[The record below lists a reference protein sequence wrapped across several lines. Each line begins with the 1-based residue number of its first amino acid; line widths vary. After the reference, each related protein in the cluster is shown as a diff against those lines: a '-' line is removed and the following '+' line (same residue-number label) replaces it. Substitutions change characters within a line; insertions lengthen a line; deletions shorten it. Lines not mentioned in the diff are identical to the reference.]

1 MASPSKQKT
10 SSRVQLNNANEII
23 SIKHRGKI
31 YTPDY
36 LVDIILDFGNYT
48 LGNINQKHIID
59 NSCGDGQFIVHI
71 IDRYCKDFYTKSN
84 NVQILR
90 KELETYIHAIEI
102 DQLELKTCTMRCNEI
117 ARSYGI
123 NKVNWDFHNANTLE
137 CTIFDNKMD
146 FVIGNPPYV
155 RIHNLKT
162 NKDLLRG
169 YLFNN
174 RGMTDL
180 YITFYEIGLRMLN
193 DTGCLTY
200 ISPSSFFTSLAGRT
214 MRDYLHRNNLITKL
228 CDLKHFQPFAAT
240 TYTTIVVLN
249 KKNINK
255 KQLSYYLFNEKE
267 QAPFFIDDLHY
278 DDFYIN
284 GNFYFSNKKNLVEF
298 KKILTNNAKTD
309 ICIKNG
315 YATLADGV
323 FINDFNQI
331 SSNFIIPVIKA
342 SSGKWTKIFYPYD
355 ENGNFIPEDS
365 ISKDKQL
372 YSYLQ
377 LNKDKLLKRSNENK
391 NSHVFWYAFGRSQ
404 GIKDTKKI
412 KLAIG
417 TLIKKPGDIKTTCAP
432 SGCGVYSGL
441 YATSE
446 TFNGN
451 QIADALKSSDFFKY
465 AAILGKYKSG
475 GYYTFSSKDI
485 KIFLD
490 YYFSKESRDT
500 HE

>member
-1 MASPSKQKT
+1 MASPSKQKIST
-10 SSRVQLNNANEII
+10 RVRLDNTDEII

-36 LVDIILDFGNYT
+36 LVNVILDFGNYT
-48 LGNINQKHIID
+48 IGNINQKHVID
-59 NSCGDGQFIVHI
+59 NSCGDGQFMVHVVN
-71 IDRYCKDFYTKSN
+71 RYCRDFLSKSN
-84 NVQILR
+84 DINIL
-90 KELETYIHAIEI
+90 KNELETYIHAIEL
-102 DQLELKTCTMRCNEI
+102 DSHELEICAMRCDEV
-117 ARSYGI
+117 ARSFGI
-123 NKVNWDFHNANTLE
+123 NKIKWDFYNTNALE
-137 CTIFDNKMD
+137 CDIFNDKMD
-146 FVIGNPPYV
+146 FVVGNPPYV
-155 RIHNLKT
+155 RTHNLKA
-162 NKDLLRG
+162 NKSLLG
-169 YLFNN
+169 KYLFNN
-174 RGMTDL
+174 SGMTDL
-180 YITFYEIGLRMLN
+180 YITFYEIGLHMLN
-193 DTGCLTY
+193 STGRLTY

-214 MRDYLHRNNLITKL
+214 MRDYLYRNNLITKL

-240 TYTTIVVLN
+240 TYTTIVALN

-255 KQLSYYLFNEKE
+255 KQLSYYLFNKKE

-298 KKILTNNAKTD
+298 KKILTNNTKTD

-323 FINDFNQI
+323 FINDFDQI

-355 ENGNFIPEDS
+355 ENGNFIPEDL
-365 ISKDKQL
+365 ISRDKQL
-372 YSYLQ
+372 YNYLQ

-391 NSHVFWYAFGRSQ
+391 NSRVFWYAFGRSQ
-404 GIKDTKKI
+404 GIKDTQKN

-446 TFNGN
+446 TFNKN

>member
-1 MASPSKQKT
+1 MASPSKQKIST
-10 SSRVQLNNANEII
+10 RVRLDNTDEII

-36 LVDIILDFGNYT
+36 LVNVILDFGNYT
-48 LGNINQKHIID
+48 IGNINQKHVID
-59 NSCGDGQFIVHI
+59 NSCGDGQFMVHI
-71 IDRYCKDFYTKSN
+71 VNRYCRDFLSKSN
-84 NVQILR
+84 DINIL
-90 KELETYIHAIEI
+90 KNELETYIHAIEL
-102 DQLELKTCTMRCNEI
+102 DSHELEICAMRCDEV
-117 ARSYGI
+117 ARSFGI
-123 NKVNWDFHNANTLE
+123 NKIKWDFYNTNALE
-137 CTIFDNKMD
+137 CDIFNDKMD
-146 FVIGNPPYV
+146 FVVGNPPYV
-155 RIHNLKT
+155 RTHNLKA
-162 NKDLLRG
+162 NKSLLG
-169 YLFNN
+169 KYLFNN
-174 RGMTDL
+174 SGMTDL
-180 YITFYEIGLRMLN
+180 YITFYEIGLHMLN
-193 DTGCLTY
+193 STGRLTY

-214 MRDYLHRNNLITKL
+214 MRDYLYRNNLITKL

-240 TYTTIVVLN
+240 TYTTIVALN

-255 KQLSYYLFNEKE
+255 KQLSYYLFNKKE

-298 KKILTNNAKTD
+298 KKILTNNTKTD

-323 FINDFNQI
+323 FINDFDQI

-355 ENGNFIPEDS
+355 ENGNFIPEDL
-365 ISKDKQL
+365 ISRDKQL
-372 YSYLQ
+372 YNYLQ

-391 NSHVFWYAFGRSQ
+391 NSRVFWYAFGRSQ
-404 GIKDTKKI
+404 GIKDTQKN

-446 TFNGN
+446 TFNKN

>member
-1 MASPSKQKT
+1 MASPSKQKIST
-10 SSRVQLNNANEII
+10 RVRLDNTDEII

-36 LVDIILDFGNYT
+36 LVNVILDFGNYT
-48 LGNINQKHIID
+48 IGNINQKHVID
-59 NSCGDGQFIVHI
+59 NSCGDGQFMVHVVN
-71 IDRYCKDFYTKSN
+71 RYCRDFLSKSN
-84 NVQILR
+84 DINIL
-90 KELETYIHAIEI
+90 KNELETYIHAIEL
-102 DQLELKTCTMRCNEI
+102 DSHELENCAMRCDEV
-117 ARSYGI
+117 ARSFGI
-123 NKVNWDFHNANTLE
+123 NKIKWDFYNTNALE
-137 CTIFDNKMD
+137 CDIFNDKMD
-146 FVIGNPPYV
+146 FVVGNPPYV
-155 RIHNLKT
+155 RTHNLKA
-162 NKDLLRG
+162 NKSLLG
-169 YLFNN
+169 KYLFNN
-174 RGMTDL
+174 SGMTDL
-180 YITFYEIGLRMLN
+180 YITFYEIGLHMLN
-193 DTGCLTY
+193 STGRLTY

-214 MRDYLHRNNLITKL
+214 MRDYLYRNNLITKL

-240 TYTTIVVLN
+240 TYTTIVALN

-255 KQLSYYLFNEKE
+255 KQLSYYLFNKKE

-298 KKILTNNAKTD
+298 KKILTNNTKTD

-323 FINDFNQI
+323 FINDFDQI
-331 SSNFIIPVIKA
+331 SSNFIISVIKA

-355 ENGNFIPEDS
+355 ENGNFIPEDL
-365 ISKDKQL
+365 ISRDKQL
-372 YSYLQ
+372 YNYLQ

-391 NSHVFWYAFGRSQ
+391 NSRVFWYAFGRSQ
-404 GIKDTKKI
+404 GIKDTQKN

-446 TFNGN
+446 TFNKN

>member
-1 MASPSKQKT
+1 MASPSKQKIST
-10 SSRVQLNNANEII
+10 RVRLDNTDEII

-36 LVDIILDFGNYT
+36 LVNVILDFGNYT
-48 LGNINQKHIID
+48 IGNINQKHVID
-59 NSCGDGQFIVHI
+59 NSCGDGQFMVHVVN
-71 IDRYCKDFYTKSN
+71 RYCRDFLSKSN
-84 NVQILR
+84 DINIL
-90 KELETYIHAIEI
+90 KNELETYIHAIEL
-102 DQLELKTCTMRCNEI
+102 DSHELENCAMRCDEA
-117 ARSYGI
+117 ARSFGI
-123 NKVNWDFHNANTLE
+123 NKIKWDFYNTNALE
-137 CTIFDNKMD
+137 CDIFNDKMD
-146 FVIGNPPYV
+146 FVVGNPPYV
-155 RIHNLKT
+155 RTHNLKA
-162 NKDLLRG
+162 NKSLLG
-169 YLFNN
+169 KYLFNN
-174 RGMTDL
+174 SGMTDL
-180 YITFYEIGLRMLN
+180 YITFYEIGLHMLN
-193 DTGCLTY
+193 STGRLTY

-214 MRDYLHRNNLITKL
+214 MRDYLYRNNLITKL

-240 TYTTIVVLN
+240 TYTTIVALN

-255 KQLSYYLFNEKE
+255 KQLSYYLFNKKE

-298 KKILTNNAKTD
+298 KKILTNNTKTD

-323 FINDFNQI
+323 FINDFDQI

-355 ENGNFIPEDS
+355 ENGNFIPEDL
-365 ISKDKQL
+365 ISRDKQL
-372 YSYLQ
+372 YNYLQ

-391 NSHVFWYAFGRSQ
+391 NSRVFWYAFGRSQ
-404 GIKDTKKI
+404 GIKDTQKN

-446 TFNGN
+446 TFNKN